1 MKEVTPRLT
10 EYPALGGS
18 SWPHMGP
25 PGPPQSSPQDLQPS
39 PRELR
44 ALPQPPLNLQLGATA
59 LGVPFGRRSCPHP
72 PSPRPSAPSPG
83 SRPLSA
89 SPSPCRLPE
98 APPGCGAGRAAAGSS
113 PGRDAGG
120 RGRALPPGSA
130 PRSPGPMKHQVSIM
144 SDWVLLGLI
153 AVLVVLLLLT
163 VFGFA
168 VYSGLFTEVVV
179 SAGSPP
185 IGSITLAYK
194 FRVGPYGESGQLFTD
209 GCSISSKLCSI
220 GVYYDNPHTVSPE
233 KCRFAIGRILS
244 EGDAKPTEEQIR
256 QFQKYGFK
264 IFSFPTPSHVVMA
277 SFPFT
282 TPLSI
287 HLAVNRVHPAL
298 DTYIKERKL
307 CAHPRLEIYKEDRIY
322 FVCPL
327 ARQGDFYVPE
337 MKELERKS
345 RAVAAEAEDAQTDIT
360 GADTMS
366 EASTISIEAT
376 TDSRDTSVAT
386 SVLLP
391 FPAGRGREEADN
403 RSEHSYSESGA
414 SGSSFEELD
423 LEGAG
428 DGEGAPGLLPVTAY
442 TESQEVSDKWTKEP
456 IAAER
461 GEE

>member
-1 MKEVTPRLT
+1 MR
-10 EYPALGGS
+10 
-18 SWPHMGP
+18 H
-25 PGPPQSSPQDLQPS
+25 
-39 PRELR
+39 
-44 ALPQPPLNLQLGATA
+44 
-59 LGVPFGRRSCPHP
+59 HP
-72 PSPRPSAPSPG
+72 
-83 SRPLSA
+83 
-89 SPSPCRLPE
+89 
-98 APPGCGAGRAAAGSS
+98 
-113 PGRDAGG
+113 
-120 RGRALPPGSA
+120 
-130 PRSPGPMKHQVSIM
+130 SIM
-144 SDWVLLGLI
+144 SDWMLLGLI

-163 VFGFA
+163 IFAFA

-185 IGSITLAYK
+185 VGSITLAYK

-244 EGDAKPTEEQIR
+244 EGDAKPSEEQIR
-256 QFQKYGFK
+256 RFQKYGFK
-264 IFSFPTPSHVVMA
+264 IFTFPTPSHVVMA

-307 CAHPRLEIYKEDRIY
+307 CAHPRIEIYKEDRIY

-345 RAVAAEAEDAQTDIT
+345 RAAAEAEDTQTDIT

-366 EASTISIEAT
+366 ETSSISIEAT

-391 FPAGRGREEADN
+391 FPTSRGREEADN

-423 LEGAG
+423 LEAAA
-428 DGEGAPGLLPVTAY
+428 DGEGTPGLLLTSGY
-442 TESQEVSDKWTKEP
+442 GETQELTDKWTKEP

>member
-1 MKEVTPRLT
+1 M
-10 EYPALGGS
+10 A
-18 SWPHMGP
+18 
-25 PGPPQSSPQDLQPS
+25 
-39 PRELR
+39 
-44 ALPQPPLNLQLGATA
+44 
-59 LGVPFGRRSCPHP
+59 
-72 PSPRPSAPSPG
+72 
-83 SRPLSA
+83 
-89 SPSPCRLPE
+89 
-98 APPGCGAGRAAAGSS
+98 
-113 PGRDAGG
+113 
-120 RGRALPPGSA
+120 
-130 PRSPGPMKHQVSIM
+130 HQVSIM
-144 SDWVLLGLI
+144 TDWVLLGLI
-153 AVLVVLLLLT
+153 AALIVLLLLT
-163 VFGFA
+163 VFGFV

-185 IGSITLAYK
+185 VGTMTLAYK

-209 GCSISSKLCSI
+209 GGSISSKLCSI

-244 EGDAKPTEEQIR
+244 EGDAKPSEEQIKR
-256 QFQKYGFK
+256 FQKYGFK
-264 IFSFPTPSHVVMA
+264 IFTFPAPSHVVMA
-277 SFPFT
+277 TFPFT

-307 CAHPRLEIYKEDRIY
+307 CAHPRIEIYKQDRIY

-345 RAVAAEAEDAQTDIT
+345 RAAAVEAEDAQTDIT
-360 GADTMS
+360 GVDTMS
-366 EASTISIEAT
+366 EASSISMEAT

-386 SVLLP
+386 SILLP
-391 FPAGRGREEADN
+391 FPGSRGREEVDN

-423 LEGAG
+423 LEVTG
-428 DGEGAPGLLPVTAY
+428 DGEGAPGLLPDVGYAGN
-442 TESQEVSDKWTKEP
+442 QEITDKWTKEP

>member
-1 MKEVTPRLT
+1 VE
-10 EYPALGGS
+10 
-18 SWPHMGP
+18 H
-25 PGPPQSSPQDLQPS
+25 Q
-39 PRELR
+39 
-44 ALPQPPLNLQLGATA
+44 
-59 LGVPFGRRSCPHP
+59 
-72 PSPRPSAPSPG
+72 
-83 SRPLSA
+83 A
-89 SPSPCRLPE
+89 S
-98 APPGCGAGRAAAGSS
+98 
-113 PGRDAGG
+113 
-120 RGRALPPGSA
+120 
-130 PRSPGPMKHQVSIM
+130 VM

-153 AVLVVLLLLT
+153 AALVVLLLLT

-185 IGSITLAYK
+185 VGNITLAYK

-244 EGDAKPTEEQIR
+244 EGDAKPSEEHIKR
-256 QFQKYGFK
+256 FQKYGFK
-264 IFSFPTPSHVVMA
+264 IFSFPAPSHVVMA
-277 SFPFT
+277 TFPFT
-282 TPLSI
+282 TPMSI

-307 CAHPRLEIYKEDRIY
+307 CAHPRIEIYKEDRIY

-345 RAVAAEAEDAQTDIT
+345 RAAAADAEDAQTDIT
-360 GADTMS
+360 GVDTMS
-366 EASTISIEAT
+366 ETSSISMEVT

-386 SVLLP
+386 SILLP
-391 FPAGRGREEADN
+391 FPASRGREEGDN

-423 LEGAG
+423 LEVTG
-428 DGEGAPGLLPVTAY
+428 DGEGAPGLLPDVGYAGN
-442 TESQEVSDKWTKEP
+442 QEVTDKWTKEP

>member
-1 MKEVTPRLT
+1 ME
-10 EYPALGGS
+10 
-18 SWPHMGP
+18 
-25 PGPPQSSPQDLQPS
+25 
-39 PRELR
+39 
-44 ALPQPPLNLQLGATA
+44 
-59 LGVPFGRRSCPHP
+59 
-72 PSPRPSAPSPG
+72 
-83 SRPLSA
+83 
-89 SPSPCRLPE
+89 
-98 APPGCGAGRAAAGSS
+98 
-113 PGRDAGG
+113 
-120 RGRALPPGSA
+120 
-130 PRSPGPMKHQVSIM
+130 HQVSIM

-153 AVLVVLLLLT
+153 AALVMLLLLT
-163 VFGFA
+163 IFGFV

-185 IGSITLAYK
+185 VGSITLAYK

-220 GVYYDNPHTVSPE
+220 GIYYDNPHTVSPE

-244 EGDAKPTEEQIR
+244 EGDAKPSEEQIKR
-256 QFQKYGFK
+256 FQKYGFK
-264 IFSFPTPSHVVMA
+264 IFSFPAPSHVVMA
-277 SFPFT
+277 TFPFT

-307 CAHPRLEIYKEDRIY
+307 CAHPRIEIYKEDRIY

-345 RAVAAEAEDAQTDIT
+345 RAMEAEDAQTDIT

-366 EASTISIEAT
+366 ETSSISIEAT

-391 FPAGRGREEADN
+391 FPASRGREEVDN

-423 LEGAG
+423 LEVTG
-428 DGEGAPGLLPVTAY
+428 DTEGASALLPSVGY
-442 TESQEVSDKWTKEP
+442 VGNQEVTDKWTKEP

>member
-1 MKEVTPRLT
+1 M
-10 EYPALGGS
+10 
-18 SWPHMGP
+18 
-25 PGPPQSSPQDLQPS
+25 
-39 PRELR
+39 
-44 ALPQPPLNLQLGATA
+44 
-59 LGVPFGRRSCPHP
+59 
-72 PSPRPSAPSPG
+72 
-83 SRPLSA
+83 
-89 SPSPCRLPE
+89 
-98 APPGCGAGRAAAGSS
+98 
-113 PGRDAGG
+113 
-120 RGRALPPGSA
+120 
-130 PRSPGPMKHQVSIM
+130 
-144 SDWVLLGLI
+144 
-153 AVLVVLLLLT
+153 
-163 VFGFA
+163 
-168 VYSGLFTEVVV
+168 

-185 IGSITLAYK
+185 VGNMTLAYK

-244 EGDAKPTEEQIR
+244 EGDAKPSEEQIKR
-256 QFQKYGFK
+256 FQKYGFK
-264 IFSFPTPSHVVMA
+264 IFSFPAPSHVVMA
-277 SFPFT
+277 TFPFT

-307 CAHPRLEIYKEDRIY
+307 CAHPRIEIYKQDRIY

-345 RAVAAEAEDAQTDIT
+345 RAAAAVAEDAQTDIT
-360 GADTMS
+360 GVDTMS
-366 EASTISIEAT
+366 ETSSISMEAT

-386 SVLLP
+386 SILLP
-391 FPAGRGREEADN
+391 FPGSRGREEADT

-423 LEGAG
+423 LEVAG
-428 DGEGAPGLLPVTAY
+428 DGEGAPGLLADVGY
-442 TESQEVSDKWTKEP
+442 VGNQEVTDKWTKEP

>member
-1 MKEVTPRLT
+1 
-10 EYPALGGS
+10 
-18 SWPHMGP
+18 
-25 PGPPQSSPQDLQPS
+25 
-39 PRELR
+39 
-44 ALPQPPLNLQLGATA
+44 
-59 LGVPFGRRSCPHP
+59 
-72 PSPRPSAPSPG
+72 
-83 SRPLSA
+83 
-89 SPSPCRLPE
+89 
-98 APPGCGAGRAAAGSS
+98 
-113 PGRDAGG
+113 
-120 RGRALPPGSA
+120 
-130 PRSPGPMKHQVSIM
+130 MKHQVSIM

-360 GADTMS
+360 GT
-366 EASTISIEAT
+366 
-376 TDSRDTSVAT
+376 VAR
-386 SVLLP
+386 VLLWP
-391 FPAGRGREEADN
+391 AAAHLKGLATLFP
-403 RSEHSYSESGA
+403 S
-414 SGSSFEELD
+414 
-423 LEGAG
+423 
-428 DGEGAPGLLPVTAY
+428 PGLPWQSLTHPGGTRRALAGTRCHPWQGSELLSVQPWGRHQSA
-442 TESQEVSDKWTKEP
+442 VVK
-456 IAAER
+456 AEL
-461 GEE
+461 GAEAFGCSWACFSPCHIHLS

>member
-1 MKEVTPRLT
+1 ME
-10 EYPALGGS
+10 
-18 SWPHMGP
+18 
-25 PGPPQSSPQDLQPS
+25 
-39 PRELR
+39 
-44 ALPQPPLNLQLGATA
+44 
-59 LGVPFGRRSCPHP
+59 
-72 PSPRPSAPSPG
+72 
-83 SRPLSA
+83 
-89 SPSPCRLPE
+89 
-98 APPGCGAGRAAAGSS
+98 
-113 PGRDAGG
+113 
-120 RGRALPPGSA
+120 
-130 PRSPGPMKHQVSIM
+130 HQVSIM

-153 AVLVVLLLLT
+153 AALVMLLLLT
-163 VFGFA
+163 VFGFV

-185 IGSITLAYK
+185 VGSITLAYK

-220 GVYYDNPHTVSPE
+220 GIYYDNPHTVSPE

-244 EGDAKPTEEQIR
+244 EGDAKPSEEQIKR
-256 QFQKYGFK
+256 FQKYGFK
-264 IFSFPTPSHVVMA
+264 IFSFPAPSHVVMA
-277 SFPFT
+277 TFPFT

-307 CAHPRLEIYKEDRIY
+307 CAHPRIEIYKEDRIY

-345 RAVAAEAEDAQTDIT
+345 RATEAEDAQTDIT

-366 EASTISIEAT
+366 ETSSISIEAT

-391 FPAGRGREEADN
+391 YPASRGREEMDN

-423 LEGAG
+423 LEVTG
-428 DGEGAPGLLPVTAY
+428 DAEGASALLPSVGY
-442 TESQEVSDKWTKEP
+442 VGNQEVTDKWTKEP

>member
-1 MKEVTPRLT
+1 
-10 EYPALGGS
+10 
-18 SWPHMGP
+18 
-25 PGPPQSSPQDLQPS
+25 
-39 PRELR
+39 
-44 ALPQPPLNLQLGATA
+44 
-59 LGVPFGRRSCPHP
+59 
-72 PSPRPSAPSPG
+72 
-83 SRPLSA
+83 
-89 SPSPCRLPE
+89 
-98 APPGCGAGRAAAGSS
+98 
-113 PGRDAGG
+113 
-120 RGRALPPGSA
+120 
-130 PRSPGPMKHQVSIM
+130 M

-153 AVLVVLLLLT
+153 AALVTLLLLT
-163 VFGFA
+163 VFGFV

-185 IGSITLAYK
+185 VGSITLAYK

-244 EGDAKPTEEQIR
+244 EGDAKPSEEQIKR
-256 QFQKYGFK
+256 FQKYGFK
-264 IFSFPTPSHVVMA
+264 IFSFPAPSHVVMA
-277 SFPFT
+277 TFPFT

-307 CAHPRLEIYKEDRIY
+307 CAHPRIEIYKEDRIY

-337 MKELERKS
+337 MKELERRS
-345 RAVAAEAEDAQTDIT
+345 RAAAAETEDAQTDVT

-366 EASTISIEAT
+366 ETSSISMEAT
-376 TDSRDTSVAT
+376 PDSRDTSVAT
-386 SVLLP
+386 SILLP
-391 FPAGRGREEADN
+391 FPASRGREEADK
-403 RSEHSYSESGA
+403 RSGHSYSESGA

-423 LEGAG
+423 LEVTG
-428 DGEGAPGLLPVTAY
+428 DGEGTPSLLPGVGYAGN
-442 TESQEVSDKWTKEP
+442 QEVTEKWTKEP

>member
-1 MKEVTPRLT
+1 VE
-10 EYPALGGS
+10 
-18 SWPHMGP
+18 
-25 PGPPQSSPQDLQPS
+25 
-39 PRELR
+39 
-44 ALPQPPLNLQLGATA
+44 
-59 LGVPFGRRSCPHP
+59 
-72 PSPRPSAPSPG
+72 
-83 SRPLSA
+83 
-89 SPSPCRLPE
+89 
-98 APPGCGAGRAAAGSS
+98 
-113 PGRDAGG
+113 
-120 RGRALPPGSA
+120 
-130 PRSPGPMKHQVSIM
+130 HQVSVM

-153 AVLVVLLLLT
+153 AALVVLLLLT
-163 VFGFA
+163 VFGFV

-185 IGSITLAYK
+185 VGNITLAYK
-194 FRVGPYGESGQLFTD
+194 FRVGAYGESGQLFTD

-220 GVYYDNPHTVSPE
+220 GVYYDNPHTVPPE

-244 EGDAKPTEEQIR
+244 EGDAKPSEEQIKR
-256 QFQKYGFK
+256 FQKYGFK
-264 IFSFPTPSHVVMA
+264 IFSFPAPSHVVMA
-277 SFPFT
+277 TFPFT

-307 CAHPRLEIYKEDRIY
+307 CAHPRIEIYKEDRIY

-345 RAVAAEAEDAQTDIT
+345 RAAAAEAEDSRTDIT

-366 EASTISIEAT
+366 ETSSISMEAT

-386 SVLLP
+386 SILLP
-391 FPAGRGREEADN
+391 FPASRGREEADN

-423 LEGAG
+423 LEVTG
-428 DGEGAPGLLPVTAY
+428 DGEGAPGLLPDVGCAGN
-442 TESQEVSDKWTKEP
+442 QEVTDKWTKEP

>member
-1 MKEVTPRLT
+1 M
-10 EYPALGGS
+10 
-18 SWPHMGP
+18 
-25 PGPPQSSPQDLQPS
+25 
-39 PRELR
+39 
-44 ALPQPPLNLQLGATA
+44 
-59 LGVPFGRRSCPHP
+59 
-72 PSPRPSAPSPG
+72 
-83 SRPLSA
+83 
-89 SPSPCRLPE
+89 
-98 APPGCGAGRAAAGSS
+98 
-113 PGRDAGG
+113 
-120 RGRALPPGSA
+120 
-130 PRSPGPMKHQVSIM
+130 SIM
-144 SDWVLLGLI
+144 TDWVLLGLI
-153 AVLVVLLLLT
+153 AALVMLLLLT
-163 VFGFA
+163 VFGF
-168 VYSGLFTEVVV
+168 VIYSGLFTEVVV

-185 IGSITLAYK
+185 VGNMTLAYK

-244 EGDAKPTEEQIR
+244 EGDAKPSEEQIKR
-256 QFQKYGFK
+256 FQKYGFK
-264 IFSFPTPSHVVMA
+264 IFSFPAPSHVVMA
-277 SFPFT
+277 TFPFT

-307 CAHPRLEIYKEDRIY
+307 CAHPRIEIYKQDRIY

-345 RAVAAEAEDAQTDIT
+345 RAAAAVAEDAQTDIT
-360 GADTMS
+360 GVDTMS
-366 EASTISIEAT
+366 ETSSISMEAT

-386 SVLLP
+386 SILLP
-391 FPAGRGREEADN
+391 FPGSRGREEADT

-423 LEGAG
+423 LEVAG
-428 DGEGAPGLLPVTAY
+428 DGEGAPGLLADVGY
-442 TESQEVSDKWTKEP
+442 VGNQEVTDKWTKEP